1 MGKWIRL
8 GISGVVAGLLV
19 LIGVLSKSPIMF
31 WLAPGILGLV
41 HVVLWDVLNS
51 DALDNGFFK
60 FLKLVAFVGVY
71 VILLLVISK
80 QSISMINGELF
91 SIENTYSDLKICSIT
106 GAIGMLTF
114 TFFASM
120 ACMDS
125 FGNRNYGPAVSGFGV
140 ALGLLMGS
148 LAYFGGAISAG
159 VAKVLIWVPVVIMG
173 FTAFSY
179 IKENGLVYN
188 DLPTDAGFVGF
199 NNKGYSK
206 LPKTGRPLEDAMNVV
221 AWSESK
227 YMSLYHNNNMD
238 VKVNA
243 TIYSYT
249 VDFVIDATVYNNSS
263 GLTQAQANDVNKQI
277 NDILKSKQDK
287 VMKKAKKSLE
297 TLESKNV
304 IGSGF
309 IVNVKV
315 SNLTVK

>member
-8 GISGVVAGLLV
+8 GISVAVAGV
-19 LIGVLSKSPIMF
+19 LALIAILTSSPVMF
-31 WLAPGILGLV
+31 WLAPGILGV
-41 HVVLWDVLNS
+41 IHVVIWDVLK
-51 DALDNGFFK
+51 LDVFDKGIFR
-60 FLKLVAFVGVY
+60 FLKFATLVAAY
-71 VILLLVISK
+71 VLLMFMVTK
-80 QSISMINGELF
+80 QSIGMINDELF

-120 ACMDS
+120 ACMES

-140 ALGLLMGS
+140 AIGLLMGA

-159 VAKVLIWVPVVIMG
+159 VAKVLIWVPVVVMG

-249 VDFVIDATVYNNSS
+249 VDFVIDATVYNNSD
-263 GLTQAQANDVNKQI
+263 GLTQAQVNDVNKQI
-277 NDILKSKQDK
+277 NDILKSKKDK

>member
-41 HVVLWDVLNS
+41 HVVLWDVLKF

-114 TFFASM
+114 TLFAGM
-120 ACMDS
+120 ACVES
-125 FGNRNYGPAVSGFGV
+125 FGNRNVGPAVSGVGV
-140 ALGLLMGS
+140 AMGLLVGVV
-148 LAYFGGAISAG
+148 AYFGGAISSG
-159 VAKVLIWVPVVIMG
+159 VAKFLAWVPVVI
-173 FTAFSY
+173 TAFVMFGY

-188 DLPTDAGFVGF
+188 DLPEDAGFVGF
-199 NNKGYSK
+199 GKKGFSK
-206 LPKTGRPLEDAMNVV
+206 VPKTGRPLEDSLNVI
-221 AWSESK
+221 AWSESR
-227 YMSLYHNNNMD
+227 YLNLYHSNNMN
-238 VKVNA
+238 VQV
-243 TIYSYT
+243 TYSIYTYS
-249 VDFVIDATVYNNSS
+249 VDFTINATVYSNSA
-263 GLTQAQANDVNKQI
+263 GMTQAQANDVNKQI
-277 NDILKSKQDK
+277 NDILKNKQDK
-287 VMKKAKKSLE
+287 IIKKARKSLDD
-297 TLESKNV
+297 LKAKNA
-304 IGSGF
+304 IDTAYD
-309 IVNVKV
+309 INVKV
-315 SNLTVK
+315 GSVDIK